1 MATTDA
7 REQLTTVSDLPD
19 RAKALVP
26 LVDEHA
32 PLGEESGELTDD
44 VLDALHREGLFAMW
58 TPRPLGG
65 TELAPVPA
73 LEVIEHISY
82 ADPSAGWL
90 LMAGALETGT
100 AGAYLADD
108 VVEEMFARDRLPIVA
123 GQGTRPGVAIPQ
135 EGGFSLSG
143 AWSFASGI
151 RHAEYTHSLAAV
163 EGTDEMRIF
172 VVPVEKVTLIDNWD
186 VLGLCATG
194 SIDYAMDSVFVP
206 EGSTHPAT
214 TETPKRGGN
223 LFALGIIGFVSI
235 GHTGWALGS
244 GRRMLDELAALTR
257 AKAGRPGALA
267 ESDSFQ
273 EKFANAE
280 LRFRAARA
288 LVFETWGDV
297 QETLERGDP
306 LSVRQHTL
314 IRGALTNST
323 WTVQEIAMFVYLAAG
338 TTALRDGAL
347 QRLFRDVH
355 AGTQHVTSSPPVIH
369 AVGRELAGLAEGQ
382 SWRFVQLVDDA

>member
-1 MATTDA
+1 MG
-7 REQLTTVSDLPD
+7 
-19 RAKALVP
+19 K
-26 LVDEHA
+26 
-32 PLGEESGELTDD
+32 LTDD
-44 VLDALHREGLFAMW
+44 VFDALHREGLFGMW

-65 TELAPVPA
+65 TELGPVPSLEA
-73 LEVIEHISY
+73 LEHISY

-100 AGAYLADD
+100 AGAYLADEA
-108 VVEEMFARDRLPIVA
+108 VAEIFAGDRLPIVA
-123 GQGTRPGVAIPQ
+123 GQGTRPGVAVPTD
-135 EGGFSLSG
+135 GGFSLSG

-151 RHAEYTHSLAAV
+151 RQADCTHSLAAV
-163 EGTDEMRIF
+163 EGTEEMRIF

-186 VLGLCATG
+186 VLGLRATG
-194 SIDYAMDSVFVP
+194 SIDYTMDSVFVP
-206 EGSTHPAT
+206 EGFSHPAT

-223 LFALGIIGFVSI
+223 LFALGIIGFVSM

-244 GRRMLDELAALTR
+244 GRRMLDELAALAR
-257 AKAGRPGALA
+257 NKAGRPGALA

-280 LRFRAARA
+280 LKFRAARA
-288 LVFETWGDV
+288 LVYETWADV
-297 QETLERGDP
+297 QETLERGDH

-323 WTVQEIAMFVYLAAG
+323 WSVQEIAAFVYLAAG
-338 TTALRDGAL
+338 TTALREGAL

-369 AVGRELAGLAEGQ
+369 AVGRELAGLAEGER
-382 SWRFVQLVDDA
+382 WRFIQLVEDV

>member
-1 MATTDA
+1 MATTGP
-7 REQLTTVSDLPD
+7 RERLTTVSDLPD
-19 RAKALVP
+19 RARALVP

-32 PLGEESGELTDD
+32 SLGEEKGELTDD

-58 TPRPLGG
+58 TPRPLDGA
-65 TELAPVPA
+65 ELAPVPSLEA
-73 LEVIEHISY
+73 LEHISY

-108 VVEEMFARDRLPIVA
+108 AVAEIFAGERLPIVA
-123 GQGTRPGVAIPQ
+123 GQGTRPGTAIPKD
-135 EGGFSLSG
+135 GGFDLSG

-151 RHAEYTHSLAAV
+151 RHAGYTHSLAAI
-163 EGTDEMRIF
+163 EGTDELRIF
-172 VVPVEKVTLIDNWD
+172 VVPVEKATLVENWD
-186 VLGLCATG
+186 VLGLRATA
-194 SIDYAMDSVFVP
+194 SIDYTMDSVFVP
-206 EGSTHPAT
+206 EGFSHPAT
-214 TETPKRGGN
+214 TETPRRGGN
-223 LFALGIIGFVSI
+223 LFALGIIGFVSM
-235 GHTGWALGS
+235 GHTGWALGA
-244 GRRMLDELAALTR
+244 GRRMLDELAALAR
-257 AKAGRPGALA
+257 SKAGRPGALA

-280 LRFRAARA
+280 LKLRAARA

-297 QETLERGDP
+297 QETLDRGDR

-323 WTVQEIAMFVYLAAG
+323 WSVQEIATFVYLAAG

-355 AGTQHVTSSPPVIH
+355 AGTQHITSSPPVIH
-369 AVGRELAGLAEGQ
+369 AVGRELGGLAEGQ
-382 SWRFVQLVDDA
+382 KWQFIQLVDA